1 MNSSTLPYR
10 PAIMKW
16 HSWNLPNAKINPFS
30 LNLFFLVLWLQQW
43 KINQY
48 TLLWL
53 LQKLR
58 KRVANQIGLFDPII
72 LTSVINFPSPLFSP
86 IFLLASSVSAS
97 SASSASS
104 AALSGTHGD
113 HQALYRH
120 VFPFPEGQT
129 SRRASAPRLG
139 TAPFPRA
146 SQPSAQLWFYYRTNV
161 SS

>member
-16 HSWNLPNAKINPFS
+16 HWNLPNAKINPFS
-30 LNLFFLVLWLQQW
+30 LNLFFWVLWLQQW

-97 SASSASS
+97 SA
-104 AALSGTHGD
+104 ALSGTHGD

-120 VFPFPEGQT
+120 VFLFSEGQT
-129 SRRASAPRLG
+129 SHRASAPRLG